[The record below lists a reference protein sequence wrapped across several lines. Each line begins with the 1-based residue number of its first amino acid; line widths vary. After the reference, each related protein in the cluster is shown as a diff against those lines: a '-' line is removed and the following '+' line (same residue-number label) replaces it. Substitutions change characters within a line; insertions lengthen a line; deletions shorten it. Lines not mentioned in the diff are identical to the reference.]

1 MFSRITYSKP
11 NDTIAADKF
20 PLWTIQKNKVGAP
33 VQPEVQLKSLK
44 NKVIKIEISHLL
56 FC

>member
-44 NKVIKIEISHLL
+44 NKVIKIEISPLL
-56 FC
+56 SC